1 MDKKT
6 FSKRKKE
13 KKLYRRN
20 KMFFAVIF
28 MVAIVFLGSY
38 LSLNNKTLE
47 VVRGNTYSK
56 KENKKIV
63 LEEAT
68 VKLPNYK
75 MTDIIPGG
83 NVTFEGRNYAVN
95 VRDVKKMVEG
105 SYKGEEKYVFLTFDD
120 GPSPLTEGILDIL
133 KEENVKGT
141 FFILGSRLDSGK
153 REEETLKRAIEEGN
167 AIANH
172 CYTHNFKRLYPQN
185 KTDVNYFMDEFKR
198 TNDKLKEVLGVEFD
212 TRVLRMP
219 GGYNSRV
226 YYKDINLR
234 ELDKN
239 LEDLDIVSV
248 DWNALNGDAE
258 GKPYTL
264 NEMIDYV
271 KNTSRGKN
279 QVVLLMHDTFGK
291 EKTVKILRD
300 IIRFY
305 KEEGY
310 EFKTIGHNS
319 I

>member
-120 GPSPLTEGILDIL
+120 GPSPLTEDILDIL